1 MSSYRRVWILCA
13 VACALIFVINCLTA
27 FAALKGADGASATHG
42 RVKLVRIDITAVN
55 NSSRNASSTVHTAV
69 LSFESGQ
76 IRRELLE
83 FPNQAYR
90 NSDYVALTNQVSA
103 LANSTSVTA
112 YCSSVSCFSYA
123 SAATMTKLW
132 LLLSFLGF
140 SLFGF
145 LAFNAKK
152 KAIKNLI
159 DVQW

>member
-1 MSSYRRVWILCA
+1 MSYYRRLWILCA
-13 VACALIFVINCLTA
+13 VACALIFAINCLTA
-27 FAALKGADGASATHG
+27 FESLKEADGTSATQG
-42 RVKLVRIDITAVN
+42 RAKLVRIDTTTVK

-90 NSDYVALTNQVSA
+90 NSDYAALTNEVSA

-112 YCSSVSCFSYA
+112 YCSSATCFSYA
-123 SAATMTKLW
+123 GAATITKLW
-132 LLLSFLGF
+132 LLISFFGF

-145 LAFNAKK
+145 LAFNAKRG
-152 KAIKNLI
+152 
-159 DVQW
+159 DDSFS